1 MNPADIAKMVISIYE
16 HPGNV
21 VTEEIVLRPIEGD
34 L

>member
-1 MNPADIAKMVISIYE
+1 MVISIYE